1 MEHMRCLFYVYS
13 KGKKRG
19 KHGTKERGNIFPT
32 KEENEKISSNLFLQA
47 LVLVVTEI
55 QIQLY
60 KY

>member
-1 MEHMRCLFYVYS
+1 MSTRKE
-13 KGKKRG
+13 KRG

-32 KEENEKISSNLFLQA
+32 REENEKISSNLFLQV